1 MKRKYLDDLGITNR
15 PDLWNQTDERQK
27 NWTKER
33 EEYGFDERDT
43 WSMSL
48 TFECWLYEHLMM
60 YKESANI
67 NFDFHKFEYK
77 GKTYTQ
83 GEMINKMIELLET
96 SLKSSNSSLD
106 EVDTIREIAQMW
118 AVVLP
123 AMWW

>member
-67 NFDFHKFEYK
+67 NLDFHKFEYK

-83 GEMINKMIELLET
+83 GEMIDKMIELLET

>member
-1 MKRKYLDDLGITNR
+1 MKRKYLDDLGITNL

>member
-60 YKESANI
+60 YKESTNI
-67 NFDFHKFEYK
+67 NLDFHKFEYK

-83 GEMINKMIELLET
+83 GEMIDKMIELLET